1 MTLLPPEDVE
11 NYHKHKYWKDY
22 EIDTPTFEL
31 TPGEKSDMSPFLIHL
46 TGKEQIFSILK
57 GKDQSDKNNFGW
69 GYLQANIPETN
80 TDSRYKAKV
89 VCFTESPIFTLD
101 FFRYRN
107 YKRWKNDHRYGI
119 GFNKKVLVNRGVR
132 PVIYA
137 DEEFINYIIKSWNK
151 LIGET
156 SENQS
161 KISKKSTNRA
171 SNNKPKT
178 RTLELIDI
186 LNKIYPLLFPL
197 LEYKDKQG
205 FMWERE
211 WRYPNEEGLEFSHE
225 DIKIICCPKE
235 EEIEIQK
242 IIGKKIANKI
252 KFIRTWE
259 EYEEITDYIISQE
272 KNKDKREYSYQ
283 DSIKNRNFYKYR
295 LEISRKLIN
304 NYKTQ
309 EEQSEEFLK
318 KSQDKIDKIE
328 QIISK
333 YSPYLNKIGVTLDI
347 KKAIQNCPINII
359 EGAFKATI
367 EYYFKQEE
375 KKADFWANAS
385 LKKALNPEY
394 PWTPSN
400 NWTDEYLNKLNI
412 NE

>member
-119 GFNKKVLVNRGVR
+119 GFNKKVLVDRGVR

-161 KISKKSTNRA
+161 KISKKSTYRA

-211 WRYPNEEGLEFSHE
+211 WRYPNEQGLEFSHE

-235 EEIEIQK
+235 EEIEIKK
-242 IIGKKIANKI
+242 IIGEPIANKI
-252 KFIRTWE
+252 EFIQTWD
-259 EYEEITDYIISQE
+259 EYDKITDYIISQKKH
-272 KNKDKREYSYQ
+272 KNEREYSYQ
-283 DSIKNRNFYKYR
+283 DLIKNRNYHEYR
-295 LEISRKLIN
+295 LERNQRLID
-304 NYKTQ
+304 NYKSQ
-309 EEQSEEFLK
+309 EK
-318 KSQDKIDKIE
+318 KSQESLEKYRNNIE
-328 QIISK
+328 QIEKIISK
-333 YSPYLNKIGVTLDI
+333 YSRALNNIGVNLNIEEAI
-347 KKAIQNCPINII
+347 KNIPINSI
-359 EGAFKATI
+359 EKAFQAYIRWYCLYKKDEINFDANHYLIQAFK
-367 EYYFKQEE
+367 E
-375 KKADFWANAS
+375 KWSTKFWKN
-385 LKKALNPEY
+385 
-394 PWTPSN
+394 
-400 NWTDEYLNKLNI
+400 EYLEKLDY
-412 NE
+412 